1 MKLVKVRA
9 ASHKGGRQENYPRG
23 HKMIGRSFQEAFTR
37 IFGNRSPHKHGGM
50 RRNHMW
56 LLMDEKKS
64 YVACIGLPLASND
77 YRRFLCGSGAA
88 IAKIAWTHVEKR
100 QEDE

>member
-1 MKLVKVRA
+1 
-9 ASHKGGRQENYPRG
+9 
-23 HKMIGRSFQEAFTR
+23 MIGRSFQEAFTS
-37 IFGNRSPHKHGGM
+37 ISGNRSPHKHGGM

-77 YRRFLCGSGAA
+77 YRRFFSGSGVA
-88 IAKIAWTHVEKR
+88 ITKIAWIYVEKK

>member
-1 MKLVKVRA
+1 MRIRA
-9 ASHKGGRQENYPRG
+9 ASHKGGRQENCSRG
-23 HKMIGRSFQEAFTR
+23 HKMIGRNFQKAFTC
-37 IFGNRSPHKHGGM
+37 ISSNRSPHKHGGM
-50 RRNHMW
+50 RRNHTW

-64 YVACIGLPLASND
+64 YLACIGLPLTSND
-77 YRRFLCGSGAA
+77 YRRFLCGSGVA

>member
-1 MKLVKVRA
+1 
-9 ASHKGGRQENYPRG
+9 
-23 HKMIGRSFQEAFTR
+23 
-37 IFGNRSPHKHGGM
+37 M

-77 YRRFLCGSGAA
+77 YRRFFSGSGVA
-88 IAKIAWTHVEKR
+88 ITKIAWIYVEKK

>member
-1 MKLVKVRA
+1 VKIVVPVSDFAGTEVWVCFRA

-23 HKMIGRSFQEAFTR
+23 HKMIGRSFQEGFTC
-37 IFGNRSPHKHGGM
+37 ISINRSSHKHGGM

-77 YRRFLCGSGAA
+77 YRGGFC
-88 IAKIAWTHVEKR
+88 VEVER
-100 QEDE
+100 Q